1 MVKDYLNNDKILGF
15 FLEKSL
21 FSKRQFDI
29 IYNRIQRERDQ
40 GISRGAYY
48 RLLKQ
53 SREKMEGVIYSM
65 LLLRYIGMLDNK
77 KQDVLI
83 QLLKQIDVISH
94 SNTDDDVIYSVI
106 DVIDRLVKGICKV

>member
-1 MVKDYLNNDKILGF
+1 MVGDNLNNDKMLRF

-21 FSKRQFDI
+21 FSNRQFNI
-29 IYNRIQRERDQ
+29 IYNRIHGEQDR

-53 SREKMEGVIYSM
+53 SREKIEGIIYSM
-65 LLLRYIGMLDNK
+65 LLLKYIGILDNK
-77 KQDVLI
+77 KQSALI

-94 SNTDDDVIYSVI
+94 STDDDDVINNVI
-106 DVIDRLVKGICKV
+106 DVIDRLVKNMCKV